1 MERKP
6 LSSPLSGFLIYA
18 IRHRGDAY
26 RIVQHIVELQYH
38 LCQVENNLQ
47 YIKVTQAL
55 KRSLEKFYDL
65 LKNDQ
70 KLMSQYQ
77 STYIGWFYTG
87 LGHSL
92 YDRVCNSLI
101 EYRNGRRP
109 FDNVH

>member
-1 MERKP
+1 MNK
-6 LSSPLSGFLIYA
+6 A
-18 IRHRGDAY
+18 D
-26 RIVQHIVELQYH
+26 RIVQHIVELQYR

-65 LKNDQ
+65 LMNDQ

-92 YDRVCNSLI
+92 YDRVYNSLI

>member
-1 MERKP
+1 MNK
-6 LSSPLSGFLIYA
+6 A
-18 IRHRGDAY
+18 D
-26 RIVQHIVELQYH
+26 RIVQHIVDLQYR

-65 LKNDQ
+65 LKYDQ
-70 KLMSQYQ
+70 MLMSQYQ

>member
-1 MERKP
+1 MNKAD
-6 LSSPLSGFLIYA
+6 L
-18 IRHRGDAY
+18 
-26 RIVQHIVELQYH
+26 IVQHIVELQYR

-55 KRSLEKFYDL
+55 KRSLEKFYGL
-65 LKNDQ
+65 LMNDQ
-70 KLMSQYQ
+70 KLMSQYK

-109 FDNVH
+109 IDNVH

>member
-1 MERKP
+1 MNK
-6 LSSPLSGFLIYA
+6 A
-18 IRHRGDAY
+18 D
-26 RIVQHIVELQYH
+26 RIVQHIVELQYR

-55 KRSLEKFYDL
+55 
-65 LKNDQ
+65 NQ
-70 KLMSQYQ
+70 QLMIQYQ

-87 LGHSL
+87 CGHSL
-92 YDRVCNSLI
+92 YDRVCNSII

>member
-1 MERKP
+1 MNK
-6 LSSPLSGFLIYA
+6 A
-18 IRHRGDAY
+18 D
-26 RIVQHIVELQYH
+26 RIVQHIVELQYR

-87 LGHSL
+87 LGTL
-92 YDRVCNSLI
+92 FMT
-101 EYRNGRRP
+101 EYATLLLNIGMAEGLSIMFTNIRSECCA
-109 FDNVH
+109 DNQ

>member
-1 MERKP
+1 MNK
-6 LSSPLSGFLIYA
+6 A
-18 IRHRGDAY
+18 D
-26 RIVQHIVELQYH
+26 RIVQHIVELQYR

-65 LKNDQ
+65 LMNDQ

-87 LGHSL
+87 LGYSL
-92 YDRVCNSLI
+92 YDRVSECCVDYQQLRKTGNLTM
-101 EYRNGRRP
+101 
-109 FDNVH
+109 FTFVFLMM

>member
-1 MERKP
+1 MNK
-6 LSSPLSGFLIYA
+6 A
-18 IRHRGDAY
+18 D
-26 RIVQHIVELQYH
+26 RIVQHIVELQYR

-87 LGHSL
+87 FGTLFMP
-92 YDRVCNSLI
+92 
-101 EYRNGRRP
+101 EYATLLLNIGTVEDLSIMFTNIRSECCA
-109 FDNVH
+109 DYQ

>member
-1 MERKP
+1 MNK
-6 LSSPLSGFLIYA
+6 IDKT
-18 IRHRGDAY
+18 I
-26 RIVQHIVELQYH
+26 QHIVELQYR

-47 YIKVTQAL
+47 FIKAIQAL
-55 KRSLEKFYDL
+55 KRSLDKFYSL
-65 LKNDQ
+65 LINDQ
-70 KLMSQYQ
+70 QLMSQYQ
-77 STYIGWFYTG
+77 STYVSWFYTG

>member
-1 MERKP
+1 MNK
-6 LSSPLSGFLIYA
+6 A
-18 IRHRGDAY
+18 D
-26 RIVQHIVELQYH
+26 RIVQHIVELQYR

-65 LKNDQ
+65 LMNDQ

-101 EYRNGRRP
+101 EYRNGSDYQLLRKTGYLTM
-109 FDNVH
+109 FTFVFLMM